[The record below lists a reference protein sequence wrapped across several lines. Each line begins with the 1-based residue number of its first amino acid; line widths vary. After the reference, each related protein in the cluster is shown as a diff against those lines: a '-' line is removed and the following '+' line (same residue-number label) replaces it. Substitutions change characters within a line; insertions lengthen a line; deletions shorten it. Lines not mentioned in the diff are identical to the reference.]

1 MVLQERERDKM
12 EKLINEI
19 KEMQKF
25 VKDTGRKVLW
35 VADELE
41 QVGAYQRLCE
51 EFEMLERLLGN
62 AAESLENGE
71 KINDWELEDMLAR
84 YKDNV
89 DVMSYVRIERL
100 QELEGLQKKA
110 RTYQK
115 VVEKLE
121 KLI

>member
-1 MVLQERERDKM
+1 MVLQKKERDKM

-19 KEMQKF
+19 KEMKKF
-25 VKDTGRKVLW
+25 VKDTGRKALW
-35 VADELE
+35 VVDELE